1 MALAGAS
8 SGGGL
13 GHARG
18 ERSGF
23 KRYYETL
30 RERLWLIA
38 ACTVVT
44 LAAAAVYVSVAP
56 RSYTAEA
63 ELLINPASSSNTI
76 LFNLPVLHTSGD
88 PTRDVLTAASLV
100 TTPQVADAVIRALNL
115 RTTPSDLLAKIQATP
130 VGQSNIVAVQAV
142 ASSPQQAQRLGNAFT
157 SETIAVRTAALHAAL
172 AQLIPPLR
180 AQVATLPVNQRN
192 GSGSLGDQLSQL
204 EQLQSG
210 SDPTLGIAAPAELPT
225 GPTSPRTK
233 LSLAAG
239 LFAGLL
245 IGIGAAFALSAL
257 DPRLRREEQ
266 LRELLAGVPVLTRIP
281 RVSPKPKA
289 RPLLPEELSFGAQ
302 EGYRTLRTTLATR
315 AGSEPQ
321 AYLVTGCGP
330 SEGKTT
336 SAIGLAVALAQGG
349 GRVILI
355 EADLRRPTIASALGL
370 KLHYGTE
377 QVLIGEV
384 DLANA
389 LTTVTFDGK
398 PLRIL
403 AAHRSGV
410 ELADRLSFA
419 VARQLI
425 ATAKE
430 DADFVVIDS
439 PPLTAVIDALPLA
452 QLADEVLIV
461 VRLGQ
466 SRLTKLSDLEELLSH
481 QAAHP
486 TGIVLVGAS
495 AATGYASDYYL
506 GPGDHEMAARDRRHV
521 QQELP
526 AAAPAPSRPT

>member
-8 SGGGL
+8 ASR
-13 GHARG
+13 ARG

-30 RERLWLIA
+30 RERVWVIV

-44 LAAAAVYVSVAP
+44 IAAAAIYVSVAP
-56 RSYTAEA
+56 RTYTAQA
-63 ELLINPASSSNTI
+63 ELLVNPAASSDTI

-100 TTPQVADAVIRALNL
+100 TTPQVADAAIKALNL
-115 RTTPSDLLAKIQATP
+115 HTTPSALLAKIQATP

-142 ASSPQQAQRLGNAFT
+142 ASSPQQAQQLANAFT
-157 SETIAVRTAALHAAL
+157 TQTIAVRTDTLHNALN
-172 AQLIPPLR
+172 QLIPPLK
-180 AQVATLPVNQRN
+180 AQVAALPVNQRN
-192 GSGSLGDQLSQL
+192 GSGSLGDQLTQL

-210 SDPTLGIAAPAELPT
+210 SDPTLGIAAPAQLPS

-239 LFAGLL
+239 LFGGLL
-245 IGIGAAFALSAL
+245 IGVGAAFALSAL
-257 DPRLRREEQ
+257 DPRIRREEQ
-266 LRELLAGVPVLTRIP
+266 LRELFVGVPVLARIP
-281 RVSPKPKA
+281 RIKKPKA
-289 RPLLPEELSFGAQ
+289 RPLTPDELPVGAQ
-302 EGYRTLRTTLATR
+302 EGDRALRTTLASR

-321 AYLVTGCGP
+321 AFLVTGCGP

-349 GRVILI
+349 ARVVLI
-355 EADLRRPTIASALGL
+355 EADLRRPTISSALGL

-384 DLANA
+384 EFADA
-389 LTTVTFDGK
+389 LTTVTFDGRS
-398 PLRIL
+398 LQVL

-430 DADFVVIDS
+430 TADFVVIDS

-466 SRLTKLSDLEELLSH
+466 SRLTKLSHLEELLSH
-481 QAAHP
+481 QGVHP
-486 TGIVLVGAS
+486 SGLVLVGAS
-495 AATGYASDYYL
+495 ASMGYGYDYYL
-506 GPGDHEMAARDRRHV
+506 GPGDEAAGPERGPI

-526 AAAPAPSRPT
+526 ERVPARSRPT